1 MSLAT
6 EEIDS
11 EQSGQ
16 QSLQQQLEKTNELVS
31 VLTKQLAYMKEAVCL
46 IVKYYFHVLIYFQKD
61 GRTTKEATTQP
72 STYSTPQQT
81 NTHAI
86 CRLLMKIKIYF
97 VSYSWQNTPPS
108 QRKETLHISLH
119 IFFCTSKIV

>member
-31 VLTKQLAYMKEAVCL
+31 ILTKQLAYMKEAVCL
-46 IVKYYFHVLIYFQKD
+46 IFKYYFHV
-61 GRTTKEATTQP
+61 
-72 STYSTPQQT
+72 
-81 NTHAI
+81 
-86 CRLLMKIKIYF
+86 
-97 VSYSWQNTPPS
+97 VSFIFLTMLKKMAE
-108 QRKETLHISLH
+108 QRKKQQRSRLHTLPHNKLTHMQS
-119 IFFCTSKIV
+119 VGY